1 LDPRKKSCDSERGEI
16 FGKPP
21 WMLQLPLLKPDRFLA
36 ATSFHTLY
44 GALDEDWLTKIVNKL

>member
-1 LDPRKKSCDSERGEI
+1 
-16 FGKPP
+16 
-21 WMLQLPLLKPDRFLA
+21 MLQLLLLKPDRFLA